1 MLWRGKVGSAENWFM
16 RADRDANP
24 ATPEGSLA
32 GGSGLHLPFGITVCG
47 IEELGELFAAGI
59 SHVLSILDPGWPVP
73 EAFSSFGEHRKLE
86 VRFHDVIED
95 GIAGMRP
102 PGADDVA
109 RILAFG
115 RDLVGESDSMGHLLV
130 HCHAGVSRSTASM
143 GLIIAQARPDAT
155 APAVLGEVLR
165 VRPQAWPNLRILEM
179 GDAQLGRRGTL
190 IDAAGAL
197 YRRHL
202 ASQPEL
208 AAGMRAGGRGREVTV
223 AEARRP

>member
-1 MLWRGKVGSAENWFM
+1 M

-73 EAFSSFGEHRKLE
+73 EAFGSFGEHRKLE
-86 VRFHDVIED
+86 LRFHDVIED

-115 RDLVGESDSMGHLLV
+115 RDLVGESDGMGHLLV

-155 APAVLGEVLR
+155 APAVLWKAAVPGWCVNQKNSRQTPGRFRQTRRSATTPRALTIIEG
-165 VRPQAWPNLRILEM
+165 PQ
-179 GDAQLGRRGTL
+179 
-190 IDAAGAL
+190 
-197 YRRHL
+197 
-202 ASQPEL
+202 
-208 AAGMRAGGRGREVTV
+208 RAGH
-223 AEARRP
+223 